1 MSLTIVGRSIVFA
14 ILAALA
20 AYSGWA
26 WAAPLAGY
34 LVAAQDSTQMDL
46 RIAGR
51 TLAYRLEQDKSMTF
65 VLSQPADEVKIL
77 AHVAVSSPPTGA
89 VGATYTLR
97 LALFDVQG
105 AQVAEY
111 QRTLVSGRGAGVL
124 TDGRARRFY
133 RSGEAD
139 IWGQDQLVVH
149 SDVPFSRVE
158 VTLQDSDQMVV
169 GVDTRVYERRPVSAG
184 DGRAVFLRRSKE
196 ERAALTAF
204 SPFPPEMLSASE
216 IANLASNLWRPLGPI
231 GIEGRDYD
239 ALVIYEAD
247 NVADE
252 IEP

>member
-1 MSLTIVGRSIVFA
+1 
-14 ILAALA
+14 
-20 AYSGWA
+20 
-26 WAAPLAGY
+26 
-34 LVAAQDSTQMDL
+34 
-46 RIAGR
+46 
-51 TLAYRLEQDKSMTF
+51 
-65 VLSQPADEVKIL
+65 
-77 AHVAVSSPPTGA
+77 
-89 VGATYTLR
+89 
-97 LALFDVQG
+97 
-105 AQVAEY
+105 
-111 QRTLVSGRGAGVL
+111 
-124 TDGRARRFY
+124 
-133 RSGEAD
+133 
-139 IWGQDQLVVH
+139 
-149 SDVPFSRVE
+149 VPFSRVE